1 MFTRRG
7 HFRSSTPTRPVRS
20 GEPQSTTTATSYFEP
35 SSSKTT
41 VPAPGRKRRLPGTGS
56 AFSTVA
62 VFPMF
67 LRARA
72 SASSDPMA
80 SPSGFSW
87 QATRDRSF
95 SRRTRQ
101 IAERSPLIRHFLP
114 LRDSPEDRVDPGAAV
129 VRVVVMELQVGGVPK
144 VEEMAQFPPQET
156 GGTAKGLGHGRG
168 LPGGGGRGRAHV
180 GGAQVRRDGNLP
192 DGDA

>member
-1 MFTRRG
+1 MCTRG
-7 HFRSSTPTRPVRS
+7 GPFRSPPPPRPVRS

-87 QATRDRSF
+87 QATRKRSF

-114 LRDSPEDRVDPGAAV
+114 LRDSPADRGAPGAAV
-129 VRVVVMELQVGGVPK
+129 VPGSVMELQVGGVPK

-168 LPGGGGRGRAHV
+168 GRGGGERGGEER
-180 GGAQVRRDGNLP
+180 GGG
-192 DGDA
+192 